1 MVYLLQVR
9 NDGMEYVMYIC
20 IAAVAVLLIVLIIA
34 MRPSVNKKNEVKEL
48 LLESEKRQQEAL
60 FQTQRSMNEVL
71 MQFQSQ
77 MSNTMKQDLQQLNE
91 TTTRHLYTIQK
102 DVNENM
108 THGYDQTSKVFTQ
121 VLQRMGKLDESQQN
135 LKELSLSITHLQS
148 ILTDKKTRGIF
159 GEIELYSLLE
169 VAMGV
174 DTSRYQKQYKL
185 SNGYIAD
192 AVVFASEPLRMIC
205 IDSKFPL
212 ENYNRILQDQIT
224 SEERKRVQTI
234 FLSDVKKHIKTIAE
248 KYIIQHETAEF
259 AYMFIP
265 AEAIF
270 SYLHGQC
277 PELIQYSF
285 EQKVYLVS
293 PTTLMA
299 YITAIK
305 AIYLG
310 VQRNENI
317 LQIQDALKRL
327 QQEFERFEKRYTNVS
342 NDFEKC
348 YQDMKLV
355 QITTNKLLARFK
367 EIQDVDLKG
376 EEKSSE

>member
-1 MVYLLQVR
+1 
-9 NDGMEYVMYIC
+9 MEYVMYIC

-270 SYLHGQC
+270 SYLH
-277 PELIQYSF
+277 
-285 EQKVYLVS
+285 
-293 PTTLMA
+293 
-299 YITAIK
+299 
-305 AIYLG
+305 
-310 VQRNENI
+310 
-317 LQIQDALKRL
+317 
-327 QQEFERFEKRYTNVS
+327 
-342 NDFEKC
+342 
-348 YQDMKLV
+348 
-355 QITTNKLLARFK
+355 
-367 EIQDVDLKG
+367 
-376 EEKSSE
+376 